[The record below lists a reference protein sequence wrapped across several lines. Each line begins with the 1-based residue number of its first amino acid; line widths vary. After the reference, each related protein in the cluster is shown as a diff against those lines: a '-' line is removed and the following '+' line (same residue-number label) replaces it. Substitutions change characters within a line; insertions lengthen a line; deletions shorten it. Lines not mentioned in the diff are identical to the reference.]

1 MLILDREHQN
11 CTCCGDV
18 VRLLEVKGET
28 RRFSLYKTWKV
39 DLKNFHQQGTYF
51 ILAEDDPFP
60 IIITKKMA
68 DEILKNP
75 EEGVTLVADYWLGR
89 YR

>member
-1 MLILDREHQN
+1 MLTVEKGHLN

-18 VRLLEVKGET
+18 IRLLEVAGET

-39 DLKNFHQQGTYF
+39 DLKNQYQQTTYF

-60 IIITKKMA
+60 IVITKKMA

-75 EEGVTLVADYWLGR
+75 EEGATLVADYWLGR